1 MSRPSLNLI
10 TLYICTRTKLFVLT
24 GCWFWVGQADRS
36 WKCFCTHTSR
46 WYIWLHAS
54 GVRPRSFW
62 LILIQQKWLDLMQHL
77 RCRYAQYGE
86 VSPKIDVYAFGVVLY
101 ELISAMEAVVKT
113 NETITES
120 TGLVALVVILALQ
133 WSPLH
138 VSAKLF
144 QLELSC
150 ACWFLAVWRSSS
162 SAWSERRS
170 SETCWPKAWWRLPNR
185 LSQKG
190 NV

>member
-54 GVRPRSFW
+54 RVRPRSFW
-62 LILIQQKWLDLMQHL
+62 LILIKKKWLDLMQHL

-120 TGLVALVVILALQ
+120 TGLVALVVILALY

-150 ACWFLAVWRSSS
+150 DMLVSCSLKKFFVSLIREKIFRDLLIQGLVTITQSTQ
-162 SAWSERRS
+162 SER
-170 SETCWPKAWWRLPNR
+170 
-185 LSQKG
+185 
-190 NV
+190 